1 MPAASPSD
9 PACTFVARP
18 IAFDA
23 IPRATWDGL
32 FAGSARVTPFSRWTW
47 HRAWW
52 DAYGSQARPLYLA
65 CEDDAGV
72 TRGIVPLM
80 EKEGTPYFAATYHG
94 DYATVLCTAADLAP
108 VARAA
113 AVALNGRPVDL
124 RRLRHDDP
132 ALDALETA
140 LGLPR
145 QQEDVCPVVDVAPG
159 LDWEGY
165 LGTLD
170 KKDRHE
176 IRRKVRRAEAAAP
189 ASFDLVEPTPDAVET
204 FIRLHDLRWGAQG
217 LFPATPAGDR
227 TRAFIRRLA
236 QLEADEREARQLQL
250 GQYRVGDRLI
260 FASAGFHDET
270 TCYFYNAG
278 MDPAARDLSPG
289 VTGAAAYL
297 RYELEHG
304 CRQFDFLRGGE
315 SYKYEWGAVDQPI
328 YRLAGTVV
336 ARP

>member
-9 PACTFVARP
+9 PACTLVARP
-18 IAFDA
+18 VAFDA
-23 IPRATWDGL
+23 IPRATWDEL
-32 FAGSARVTPFSRWTW
+32 LARAARVTPFSRWTW

-52 DAYGSQARPLYLA
+52 DAYGSQARQLYLA
-65 CEDDAGV
+65 CEDASGV
-72 TRGIVPLM
+72 IRGIVPLM
-80 EKEGTPYFAATYHG
+80 DKEGSPYFAATYHG
-94 DYATVLCTAADLAP
+94 DYATVLCATHDLPAVADAT
-108 VARAA
+108 
-113 AVALNGRPVDL
+113 AVALAGRTVDL

-132 ALDALETA
+132 ALEALERT
-140 LGLPR
+140 LGIPR
-145 QQEDVCPVVDVAPG
+145 EQEDVCPVVDIAPG

-176 IRRKVRRAEAAAP
+176 IRRKIRRAESAGPAA
-189 ASFDLVEPTPDAVET
+189 FELVEPTPDAVET
-204 FIRLHDLRWGAQG
+204 FIRLHDLRWGETG
-217 LFPATPAGDR
+217 LFPATPVGDR

-236 QLEADEREARQLQL
+236 ELERDEGEARQLQL
-250 GQYRVGDRLI
+250 GQYRVGDRVI
-260 FASAGFHDET
+260 FASVGFHDEA

-278 MDPAARDLSPG
+278 MDPAAKDLSPG

-304 CRQFDFLRGGE
+304 CRRFDFLRGGE

-328 YRLAGTVV
+328 YRLAGTVA
-336 ARP
+336 ARS